1 MLVPMA
7 KKKEAKSKRSG
18 EFVAAVGRALKRSAK
33 VARKVAKM
41 HGTPVAVLKDGKMVL
56 EKP

>member
-1 MLVPMA
+1 MA
-7 KKKEAKSKRSG
+7 KKKTTRSKRSD

-41 HGTPVAVLKDGKMVL
+41 HGTPVAVMKDGKMVL